1 MVAVTREPEIVSD
14 IACPLCGRGL
24 PTAVVMPE
32 TTDRFGATRRG
43 YFGWC
48 LPCGRGIEA
57 IQINLGGAWRVE
69 KYRLYIQ
76 RQVGGRCET
85 GAWINSIRIEPPA
98 PIVLGP
104 GGDFV
109 VGYTP
114 EVSVVAKELRLTVR
128 AIWRAAKELM
138 AKARHE

>member
-1 MVAVTREPEIVSD
+1 MVAIAKEPVIVSD

-57 IQINLGGAWRVE
+57 VQINFGGAWRIE
-69 KYRLYIQ
+69 RYRLYIQ

-109 VGYTP
+109 VGYEP
-114 EVSVVAKELRLTVR
+114 DVSVVAHELSLTIR
-128 AIWRAAKELM
+128 AIWRAAKKSLQ
-138 AKARHE
+138 RRSHG